1 MRMTVVTRLPKKGCC
16 SMAKHALMKDEQTN
30 DGDGDDVAEEDED
43 GADWERRAVG
53 DLAASVSRV
62 SSNAASRIM
71 EGLRE
76 RDVPRPSSLSER
88 RSEMALRM
96 ALPSDLSASS
106 LMSKSMVRARV
117 PFGASASDML
127 LALLSL
133 IVVEL
138 QVEPMQQLHSAL
150 LLLLLIFRLLLQIL
164 NASNRLF

>member
-1 MRMTVVTRLPKKGCC
+1 MVMVMTSPRK
-16 SMAKHALMKDEQTN
+16 MKM
-30 DGDGDDVAEEDED
+30 
-43 GADWERRAVG
+43 
-53 DLAASVSRV
+53 ASVSRV

-127 LALLSL
+127 LALLS
-133 IVVEL
+133 
-138 QVEPMQQLHSAL
+138 
-150 LLLLLIFRLLLQIL
+150 
-164 NASNRLF
+164 